1 MSSIALLV
9 KNMVCHR
16 CVLAVENILTKEVIP
31 FEMVIIGQV
40 KLRTKLSA
48 EQKVRLINSLSGVG
62 FELIDTRNSALIEQI
77 KQLVIA
83 KARNESDE
91 QENKMKLSRYISR
104 KVNYEYT
111 YLSNL
116 FSSVEG
122 KTIEKYFIDQRIEKV
137 KELLI
142 YGQLTLS
149 QIAFDLDYSSVAHLS
164 TQFKRITGLTP
175 TYFKEIGAAKRQAL
189 DKI

>member
-1 MSSIALLV
+1 
-9 KNMVCHR
+9 MVCHR
-16 CVLAVENILTKEVIP
+16 CVLAVESILTKEVIP
-31 FEMVIIGQV
+31 FENVIIGQV
-40 KLRTKLSA
+40 KLHTKLSA
-48 EQKVRLINSLSGVG
+48 EQKVRLINSLNGVG

-77 KQLVIA
+77 KRLVIA

-91 QENKMKLSRYISR
+91 QEKKIKLSRYISR

-122 KTIEKYFIDQRIEKV
+122 TTIEKYFIDQRIEKV

-149 QIAFDLDYSSVAHLS
+149 QIAFDLDYSSIAHLS